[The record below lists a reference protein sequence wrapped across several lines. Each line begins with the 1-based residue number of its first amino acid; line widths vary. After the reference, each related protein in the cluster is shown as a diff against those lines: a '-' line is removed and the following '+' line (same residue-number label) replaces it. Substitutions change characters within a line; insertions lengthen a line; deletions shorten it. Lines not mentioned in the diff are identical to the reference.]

1 VRLVNVRKAFGRQ
14 VVLNHFSLDIATGKT
29 TVVLGPSGC
38 GKSVMLKHLVGLL
51 HPDAGQIF
59 FQYKDSASGE
69 VAERRI
75 DTLNERQ
82 FKDIRLQIS
91 LVFQMSALFDSM
103 TVEENLAFPLI
114 EHTTLAPSQRR
125 ERIAAALKT
134 VDLDGVQPKL
144 PSELSG
150 GQKKRVA
157 LARAI
162 VLNPRVILFDEPTT
176 GLDPVRADGIN
187 QLIIKLRD
195 EMKVTNLVVT
205 HDLVSA
211 RKVADTAIML
221 LGGKVA
227 AAGSFETL
235 ESSSDTRVQ
244 NFLKGRYEKNDDDAR
259 PSRPR
264 LAGAPL
270 PESMDV

>member
-1 VRLVNVRKAFGRQ
+1 PTPVTPPPPIVRLVNVRKAFGRQ

-114 EHTTLAPSQRR
+114 EHPTLAPSQRR
-125 ERIAAALKT
+125 ERIAAALNT
-134 VDLDGVQPKL
+134 
-144 PSELSG
+144 
-150 GQKKRVA
+150 
-157 LARAI
+157 
-162 VLNPRVILFDEPTT
+162 
-176 GLDPVRADGIN
+176 
-187 QLIIKLRD
+187 
-195 EMKVTNLVVT
+195 
-205 HDLVSA
+205 
-211 RKVADTAIML
+211 
-221 LGGKVA
+221 
-227 AAGSFETL
+227 
-235 ESSSDTRVQ
+235 
-244 NFLKGRYEKNDDDAR
+244 
-259 PSRPR
+259 
-264 LAGAPL
+264 
-270 PESMDV
+270 